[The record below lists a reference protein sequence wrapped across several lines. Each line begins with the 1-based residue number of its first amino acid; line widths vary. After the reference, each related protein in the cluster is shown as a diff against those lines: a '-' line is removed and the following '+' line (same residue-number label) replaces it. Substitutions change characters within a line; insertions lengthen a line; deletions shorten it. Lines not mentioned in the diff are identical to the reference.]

1 MKVYTI
7 DCPACQV
14 LEAKLQQK
22 NFSYET
28 VSNEQIFNE
37 KGIEIFP
44 VLELEDGTLLE
55 YSDAIKWVKEA

>member
-7 DCPACQV
+7 NCPACQV
-14 LEAKLQQK
+14 LETKLQQK

-28 VSNEQIFNE
+28 VSDEQIFNE
-37 KGIEIFP
+37 KGLEIFP
-44 VLELEDGTLLE
+44 VLELEDGSLLE